1 MEIND
6 LAKANEP
13 ANTGV
18 WVTIKHPITKED
30 LPIRFKILGATSDA
44 FYKLRDKLQTEAF
57 TQEKIDHDDL
67 GLRLVAGL
75 VTDVDGLEDNG
86 APMKD
91 ALKIFKTEGMRFIFE
106 QLDAEVKKK
115 ANFMLPA

>member
-1 MEIND
+1 MDIKD
-6 LAKANEP
+6 LAKENEP
-13 ANTGV
+13 ANSGV
-18 WVTIKHPITKED
+18 WVSIKHPVIKKD

-75 VTDVDGLEDNG
+75 VVDVEGLEQDG
-86 APMKD
+86 SPLKD
-91 ALKIFKTEGMRFIFE
+91 ALQIFKMEGMRFIFE

-115 ANFMLPA
+115 ANFMQPA